1 MMVPDFHVPAR
12 VVQSTALSSDLRT
25 PSRRHGALC
34 RGEPLA
40 CVPSGRQA
48 PLPRSRAG
56 KGVGVAV
63 VPSRGSR
70 ARCDGAWS
78 HARAREAGVAQRLD
92 VRCAARAQAR
102 RDERC
107 RTPRKRLSRPLPSAH
122 IRTHP
127 RRHLSLLLR
136 MSLRARPRQA
146 AMCPTCMPFA
156 IVYMSSLDIC
166 FPGADVPDRV
176 EFESG
181 LTNKTRGKLPVASMA
196 KKQKLNLV
204 RLPCP
209 PFTPSLECL
218 PPVNMA
224 TDFHVCK

>member
-1 MMVPDFHVPAR
+1 MPAR

-136 MSLRARPRQA
+136 MSLRYHCEPVRGRPQCA
-146 AMCPTCMPFA
+146 PHACPLPLCTCPH
-156 IVYMSSLDIC
+156 LIC

-181 LTNKTRGKLPVASMA
+181 LTNKTPQQHYTM
-196 KKQKLNLV
+196 
-204 RLPCP
+204 C
-209 PFTPSLECL
+209 
-218 PPVNMA
+218 
-224 TDFHVCK
+224 